1 MVQNKKE
8 RQRKKAQGVHPED
21 GAPFKSGALH
31 MLYSIEE
38 LIPKLV
44 NTACQVPDVAAGAEY
59 LKRLAES
66 AFMSK
71 HGTEKIQIEA
81 DEARATYELEVGIQA
96 LDAARKAERETPE
109 WVQSGKANQDRSD
122 GSKEEIPISDWQ
134 YRHKVEG
141 VVLVGLLMIA
151 MTASFV
157 TAYGNLIGTG
167 LPVFLETPLLA
178 AVMSMMAP
186 MAGISVK
193 LFNSYFRTE
202 KGRRKFTLT
211 LNSSTIVL
219 VFVWISL
226 FAEQFHGLSTSVVA
240 GGLFDDPTFWDE
252 IKDTLF
258 VAITLLCEIS
268 IGAVIANRLDRIA
281 ITYAPDFWSR
291 NPESETLQEHVK
303 TLVKEV
309 NVLNQ
314 KFGEAS
320 GQLAE
325 LEAAQKLSI
334 EIALLVYDARRS
346 RADQPDLL

>member
-1 MVQNKKE
+1 M
-8 RQRKKAQGVHPED
+8 RRRSKKAQGVHPKD
-21 GAPFKSGALH
+21 GTPFRSGASH
-31 MLYSIEE
+31 MRYSIEE
-38 LIPKLV
+38 RIPELV
-44 NTACQVPDVAAGAEY
+44 NTACQVPDVSAGADY
-59 LKRLAES
+59 LSRLAES
-66 AFMSK
+66 AFMAK
-71 HGTEKIQIEA
+71 HGAEKTSLEA
-81 DEARATYELEVGIQA
+81 KVARSSHELEVGFQG
-96 LDAARKAERETPE
+96 LESARKAERDTPE

-122 GSKEEIPISDWQ
+122 GSKSEIPIKEWQ

-141 VVLVGLLMIA
+141 LLLLVLLLLA
-151 MTASFV
+151 MTASYI

-202 KGRRKFTLT
+202 KGRRKFTLI
-211 LNSSTIVL
+211 LNSTAITL
-219 VFVWISL
+219 VFVWIGL

-240 GGLFDDPTFWDE
+240 GGLFDDPTLWDE

-258 VAITLLCEIS
+258 VAITLLCEVS

-291 NPESETLQEHVK
+291 NPESETLKEHVT
-303 TLVKEV
+303 TLNQEV
-309 NVLNQ
+309 DVLNQ

-334 EIALLVYDARRS
+334 ETALLVYDARRS